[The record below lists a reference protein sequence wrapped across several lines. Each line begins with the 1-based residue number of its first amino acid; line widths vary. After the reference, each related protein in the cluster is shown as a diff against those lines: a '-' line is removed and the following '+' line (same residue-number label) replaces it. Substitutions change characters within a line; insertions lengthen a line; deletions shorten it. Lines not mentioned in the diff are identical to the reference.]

1 MDQRTKVLLLLVF
14 IKFFLIAAETDQN
27 DAAALR
33 ALGSSWENT
42 PSNWVGFD
50 PCGGWVGIECI
61 NSRVTSITLTNMN
74 LTGQLSGDI
83 GSLSELQTLD
93 LSSNKLMTGPLP
105 QAIGN
110 LKNLSSLCLTGCGFS
125 GPIPNGIGSLQQ
137 LLYLALTSNRFS
149 GPIPNS
155 IGNLSNLYYLDL
167 TDNQLSGSIPVSSG
181 TIPGLDMLLQTRH
194 FHLGKNQLSGTIP
207 PQLFSSN
214 MNAIHVLFDNNN
226 LSGII
231 PSSLGLVQTLEVV
244 RLDRNSLNGSVPSN
258 ISNLANLHELA
269 LSNNS
274 LTGPM
279 PNLTGMNLLNY
290 LDMGNNS
297 FDISEVPPWLSSL
310 QSLTTLMM
318 EHTQLEGPIPANL
331 FSLPNLQIV
340 ELSNNHLN
348 GTLNIGTTYSNLLQS
363 IDLQN
368 NSITNF
374 DPITGGNNITI
385 LLEGNPTCENTD
397 QKTESYCNSSQSSS
411 PNLMSRNNCLQVSC
425 SSDQVAS
432 PKCKCAYPY
441 KGTLFFRALSSL
453 DLGNSSYYVAVEES
467 LMQTFQSYDLPVDS
481 VSLSNPTIDSFG
493 YLGLS
498 LQVFPS
504 GDDRFNKTG
513 ITMIGYVLNNL
524 SFRPPR
530 LFGPYFLIASI
541 YDYYAGNSEFDRS
554 NKKVSSGIIIGAAVG
569 GSILLLL
576 LVLAGVYAYHQ
587 KKRAKRATEQNNP
600 FANWDV
606 NMGSGGVPQ
615 LKGARRFSYEELK
628 KYTNNFSEA
637 NGIGSGG
644 YGKVYRGTLST
655 GKMIAIKRAQRDSM
669 QGGHE
674 FKTEIELL
682 SRVHHKNL
690 VILEGFCF
698 EQAEQMLV
706 YEHVPN
712 GTVMDSL
719 SGKSRIRLDWMGRLN
734 VAIGTARGLVYLHE
748 HANPPIIHRD
758 IKSSNILLD
767 ESLNAKVADFGLSK
781 PKVDSE
787 RNYVTTQVKGT
798 LGYMDPEYYMTQ
810 QLTEKSDVY
819 SFGVLLL
826 ELITARRP
834 IERGKHIVKEVRDAM
849 DKTQKLYNLH
859 EILDPPI
866 GSGTTLKGLEKF
878 VDLAMRC
885 VEELGAKRPTMGE
898 VVKEI
903 ENIMQLSGLNSNAE
917 SASTSETF
925 EEASKGHSHHP
936 YSNDGFDYSGSFP
949 APR

>member
-1 MDQRTKVLLLLVF
+1 
-14 IKFFLIAAETDQN
+14 
-27 DAAALR
+27 
-33 ALGSSWENT
+33 
-42 PSNWVGFD
+42 
-50 PCGGWVGIECI
+50 
-61 NSRVTSITLTNMN
+61 MN
-74 LTGQLSGDI
+74 LSGQLSADI

-125 GPIPNGIGSLQQ
+125 GPIPNEIGSLQQ

-181 TIPGLDMLLQTRH
+181 TIAGLDMLLQTRH

-231 PSSLGLVQTLEVV
+231 PSTIGLVQTLEVV
-244 RLDRNSLNGSVPSN
+244 RLDRNSLSGSVPSN

-297 FDISEVPPWLSSL
+297 FDISEFPPWLSSL

-340 ELSNNHLN
+340 EMSNNHLN
-348 GTLNIGTTYSNLLQS
+348 GTLNISTTFSDQLQS

-385 LLEGNPTCENTD
+385 FSGQVPSS
-397 QKTESYCNSSQSSS
+397 KCN
-411 PNLMSRNNCLQVSC
+411 
-425 SSDQVAS
+425 
-432 PKCKCAYPY
+432 CAYPY
-441 KGTLFFRALSSL
+441 QGILFFRALSSL
-453 DLGNSSYYVAVEES
+453 DLGNSSYYVAVEEY
-467 LMQTFQSYDLPVDS
+467 LMQTFEPSDLPVDS

-498 LQVFPS
+498 LAVFPS

-513 ITMIGYVLNNL
+513 ITIIGYALNNL

-541 YDYYAGNSEFDRS
+541 YDYYAGS
-554 NKKVSSGIIIGAAVG
+554 NKKVSSGIIIGVAVG

-576 LVLAGVYAYHQ
+576 LVLAGVYVFHQ

-606 NMGSGGVPQ
+606 NMGNGGVPQ

-644 YGKVYRGTLST
+644 
-655 GKMIAIKRAQRDSM
+655 
-669 QGGHE
+669 
-674 FKTEIELL
+674 
-682 SRVHHKNL
+682 
-690 VILEGFCF
+690 
-698 EQAEQMLV
+698 
-706 YEHVPN
+706 
-712 GTVMDSL
+712 
-719 SGKSRIRLDWMGRLN
+719 KSRIRLDWMGRLN
-734 VAIGTARGLVYLHE
+734 VALGTARGLVYLHE

-798 LGYMDPEYYMTQ
+798 LVSKTPYY
-810 QLTEKSDVY
+810 V
-819 SFGVLLL
+819 
-826 ELITARRP
+826 
-834 IERGKHIVKEVRDAM
+834 
-849 DKTQKLYNLH
+849 
-859 EILDPPI
+859 
-866 GSGTTLKGLEKF
+866 
-878 VDLAMRC
+878 C
-885 VEELGAKRPTMGE
+885 
-898 VVKEI
+898 
-903 ENIMQLSGLNSNAE
+903 
-917 SASTSETF
+917 
-925 EEASKGHSHHP
+925 
-936 YSNDGFDYSGSFP
+936 
-949 APR
+949 